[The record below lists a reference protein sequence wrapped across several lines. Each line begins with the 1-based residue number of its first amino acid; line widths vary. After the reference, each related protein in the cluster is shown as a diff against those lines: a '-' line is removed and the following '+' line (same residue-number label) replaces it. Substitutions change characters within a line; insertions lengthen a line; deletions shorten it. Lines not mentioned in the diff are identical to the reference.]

1 MPKSKLAL
9 DLPLRHRFG
18 MKKVD
23 LAGDAFKRNPFPT
36 LTRLVEDGPFHDTRI
51 PLLGKVTFATHH
63 GVIMEFLK
71 DQERFA
77 VNARNAGKAS
87 PFGIFW
93 LPKSIR
99 IVAENMLSLDD
110 PAHRRLRK
118 LVDLP
123 FRAAASDELRPAIAC
138 IANTLIDE
146 MDISGET
153 DLLKGFCRPLPLA
166 VICEMLGL
174 PAEDRPEFMSW
185 MDGIQGAS
193 TLGTVIS
200 FLPMLKKISNYLRAE
215 FEKRRQDPQPGL
227 ITELVKAEA
236 DGEKL
241 SEDEL
246 LAMVFLLFFAGHETT
261 THLFSNAV
269 LTLTAHPDVRDD
281 LLADWSRAPAI
292 VEELHRYTC
301 PVQMT
306 KPRFVREDM
315 EFHGHRFKH
324 GDKIMALLAA
334 GNLDPAAFDAP
345 TEFLVNREKNRH
357 LGYGGG
363 LHLCLGLHLARAE
376 LQVGLE
382 TLYTRWPRLVP
393 AVPPEKLGWTK
404 RIGTRG
410 VTSLPVNTA

>member
-1 MPKSKLAL
+1 
-9 DLPLRHRFG
+9 
-18 MKKVD
+18 MKKID
-23 LAGDAFKRNPFPT
+23 LAGEAFKRDPFPT
-36 LTRLVEDGPFHDTRI
+36 LTRLVEDGPFYKTRI

-63 GVIMEFLK
+63 SVITELLK
-71 DQERFA
+71 DQNRFA

-93 LPKSIR
+93 LPKSLR
-99 IVAENMLSLDD
+99 IMAENMLSLDD

-123 FRAAASDELRPAIAC
+123 FRAASSDTLRPAIAR
-138 IANTLIDE
+138 IANTLMDE
-146 MDISGET
+146 MEASGET

-174 PAEDRPEFMSW
+174 PAEDRPEFMGW
-185 MDGIQGAS
+185 MEGIQGSGTLS
-193 TLGTVIS
+193 TLFS
-200 FLPMLKKISNYLRAE
+200 FLPLFKKMSNYLKIE
-215 FEKRRQDPQPGL
+215 FERCRIDPQPGL
-227 ITELVKAEA
+227 ISELVQAEA

-261 THLFSNAV
+261 THLFSNSV
-269 LTLTAHPDVRDD
+269 LALTAHPDVRAE
-281 LLADWSRAPAI
+281 LLADWSRAPVI

-315 EFHGHRFKH
+315 EFHGHRFKR

-345 TEFLVNREKNRH
+345 TELLTNREKNRH

-382 TLYTRWPRLVP
+382 ALYTRWPDLAP
-393 AVPPEKLGWTK
+393 ACAPEDLGWTK

-410 VTSLPVNTA
+410 VTSLPVQFENKK